1 MFLCLGSTCDNLL
14 IICCVSRDL
23 TNSTILS
30 LYLLQALALLRKDEN
45 NVVNIEEAIDF
56 VNNQLSTDESEGSSS
71 VQQTQASQDQ
81 RLPSTPNPS
90 SSTQHADDSHVNP
103 LDQNDLQVPSELV
116 SRCMATLLMIQ
127 VTISNNPFCL
137 LTQIHY

>member
-1 MFLCLGSTCDNLL
+1 MFLCFGSTCDNVL

-23 TNSTILS
+23 TNLTILS
-30 LYLLQALALLRKDEN
+30 LCLLQALALLRKDEN

-56 VNNQLSTDESEGSSS
+56 VNNQLSTDESEGSS

-81 RLPSTPNPS
+81 RLPSTPNLS
-90 SSTQHADDSHVNP
+90 TSTQHADDSHVNP

-137 LTQIHY
+137 LTQRHY

>member
-1 MFLCLGSTCDNLL
+1 M
-14 IICCVSRDL
+14 
-23 TNSTILS
+23 
-30 LYLLQALALLRKDEN
+30 QALALLRKDEN
-45 NVVNIEEAIDF
+45 DVVNIEEAIDF
-56 VNNQLSTDESEGSSS
+56 VNNQLSTDESEGSS
-71 VQQTQASQDQ
+71 VQQTRAFQDQ

-127 VTISNNPFCL
+127 VTNL
-137 LTQIHY
+137 K